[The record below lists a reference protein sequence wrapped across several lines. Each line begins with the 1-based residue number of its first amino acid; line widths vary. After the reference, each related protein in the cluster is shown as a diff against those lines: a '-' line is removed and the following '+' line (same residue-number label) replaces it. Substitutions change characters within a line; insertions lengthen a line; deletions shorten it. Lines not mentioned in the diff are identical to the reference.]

1 MDTSQYGRRLALVIG
16 IAARLSAL
24 PEAVVANSAAGRAHH
39 LGLGYHPRR
48 FPVIA
53 NGIDTDRFRPDP
65 AVRHALRSQLG
76 IAADTPLLAHVA
88 RLDPMKDH
96 ATLVAALDRLPG
108 VTALAVGA
116 GSEGLP
122 EQPRLFRLGRR
133 DDMPAIYAA
142 CDLVVSTSAFGE
154 GFSTVLG
161 EGMATALPAV
171 ATDVGD
177 AAAIV
182 GDCGRIVPP
191 RQPGALAAAVRDL
204 LALSATERAAI
215 GHRARQR
222 IVGEYSLARAV
233 AAFDALHRGEEV

>member
-1 MDTSQYGRRLALVIG
+1 
-16 IAARLSAL
+16 
-24 PEAVVANSAAGRAHH
+24 
-39 LGLGYHPRR
+39 
-48 FPVIA
+48 
-53 NGIDTDRFRPDP
+53 
-65 AVRHALRSQLG
+65 
-76 IAADTPLLAHVA
+76 
-88 RLDPMKDH
+88 MKDH

-108 VTALAVGA
+108 VAALAVGA

-122 EQPRLFRLGRR
+122 EQPNLFRLGRR

-154 GFSTVLG
+154 GFSTALA

-171 ATDVGD
+171 ATGVGD

-182 GDCGRIVPP
+182 GECGRIVPP

-204 LALSATERAAI
+204 LALSTAERAAV
-215 GHRARQR
+215 GRRARRR

-233 AAFDALHRGEEV
+233 AAFDALHRGEEA